1 MVTKK
6 RVLSVYLRTRGKD
19 LAGSLVLMLF
29 GILSAA
35 MGLKGFLLSSR
46 FIDGGVTGISMLIA
60 ETTGTP
66 LSILIFV
73 INMPFLF
80 LGYRRLGV
88 TFAIKSATAIT
99 GLALCLA
106 FVHFPDVTHDNL
118 LTAVFGGF
126 FIGVGIGLAIRA
138 GAVLDGTEIAALL
151 VSKRMQL
158 LKVSDVI
165 LLLNVIIFT
174 TALFFLGVESALYSI
189 LTYLAASKMIDFIL
203 NGIEHHTSITVVS
216 SKGEAIRRAITDMGR
231 GVTVYEGR
239 SGYGKD
245 GHINS
250 PRDIIFTVATR
261 LEIPAIKQRILSI
274 DPSAFIVQHS
284 VDDTTGGL
292 IKRKGMH

>member
-46 FIDGGVTGISMLIA
+46 FIDGGVPGISMLIA
-60 ETTGTP
+60 ETTGAP

-80 LGYRRLGV
+80 LGYRRLGI

-165 LLLNVIIFT
+165 LLLNVIIFSAA
-174 TALFFLGVESALYSI
+174 ALFLGIESALYSI
-189 LTYLAASKMIDFIL
+189 LTYFSASKMID
-203 NGIEHHTSITVVS
+203 
-216 SKGEAIRRAITDMGR
+216 
-231 GVTVYEGR
+231 
-239 SGYGKD
+239 
-245 GHINS
+245 
-250 PRDIIFTVATR
+250 
-261 LEIPAIKQRILSI
+261 
-274 DPSAFIVQHS
+274 
-284 VDDTTGGL
+284 
-292 IKRKGMH
+292 